1 MERIEVITSVQR
13 RRRYSGQEKA
23 QFVAMTMQPGS
34 SVPSV
39 ARQYGIS
46 PRLLFKWKRL
56 MQDGGVTAVETNA
69 QVFSVIDYN
78 ALLKISNSFSKGL
91 DEKAQK
97 FSGIAQA
104 QNTYRTCH
112 ALYLKAPKN
121 KNSP

>member
-1 MERIEVITSVQR
+1 MFITDQSLAVYVIAPVKTDTSQLRPSHSTRVKECSMERFGVVTSVQR
-13 RRRYSGQEKA
+13 RRRYSGQVTA

-69 QVFSVIDYN
+69 
-78 ALLKISNSFSKGL
+78 
-91 DEKAQK
+91 
-97 FSGIAQA
+97 
-104 QNTYRTCH
+104 
-112 ALYLKAPKN
+112 
-121 KNSP
+121 